1 MEGRKEE
8 GCEEEERCGGL
19 GGGELKDGYV
29 EEEGWGVE
37 GRKKEGVEWRDMRR
51 DMRRRRRGVV

>member
-1 MEGRKEE
+1 MEGCK
-8 GCEEEERCGGL
+8 EEERCGGL
-19 GGGELKDGYV
+19 GGGELKDGCE

-51 DMRRRRRGVV
+51 DMRRRRRVVV

>member
-19 GGGELKDGYV
+19 GGGELKDGCEE
-29 EEEGWGVE
+29 EEEGCGV
-37 GRKKEGVEWRDMRR
+37 RMV
-51 DMRRRRRGVV
+51 MRRRDVWSMI